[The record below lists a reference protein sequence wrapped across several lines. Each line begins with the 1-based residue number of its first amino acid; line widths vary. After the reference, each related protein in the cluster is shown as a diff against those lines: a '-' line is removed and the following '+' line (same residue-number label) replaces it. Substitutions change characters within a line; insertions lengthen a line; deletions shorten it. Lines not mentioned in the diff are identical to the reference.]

1 MGRRKKKGEIS
12 FQYFQLFA
20 FGSDVELAE
29 AFGDLGRA
37 EAEWRSVRELFLERW
52 NMWGMPSAWWRF
64 EPGVPD
70 DLRSGPHAIITEGD
84 MAEWERIEDGR
95 RRYLTE
101 LGMDGDPP
109 RPRPPFGD
117 A

>member
-12 FQYFQLFA
+12 FRCFQLFA

-52 NMWGMPSAWWRF
+52 NMWGMPSAW
-64 EPGVPD
+64 
-70 DLRSGPHAIITEGD
+70 
-84 MAEWERIEDGR
+84 
-95 RRYLTE
+95 
-101 LGMDGDPP
+101 
-109 RPRPPFGD
+109 
-117 A
+117 